1 MSHQGV
7 GHGNLARKDSREEPP
22 FFEGTEKRIE
32 LDFAGDGNLTHI
44 PRKDWEEVVRLSSTQ
59 ILNEMRSEHQMS
71 YLLSESSLIVYP
83 RKVILKTCGKTVP
96 IASVGKIH
104 ELGRQVGL
112 EPEWLCYSRK
122 DFLDIKEQPWEHQ
135 SQEREITL
143 CRSAC
148 KGLGDAYVLGS
159 LTGEHWL
166 IYDAQFKPTDGTKT
180 ADFQVDIMMY
190 ELPAHVR
197 QAFFTEEP
205 EGSARG
211 AAQMTRQSGLRG
223 LVDSIGGEIDDYCF
237 SPCGYSCNVHAGEAY
252 ATVHVTPQESCSYAS
267 FETNLGCKR
276 FSEQGR
282 TDDGKALNDLV
293 TKVLDIFQPKRLT
306 ITLFADQGAE
316 ASIGGA
322 PFEGAESRY
331 AERTKT
337 ATRFEADYA
346 ATIVNYVEKS
356 RKRNRLGE
364 GSPALIKK

>member
-1 MSHQGV
+1 MSEQGRD
-7 GHGNLARKDSREEPP
+7 LAKSEPP

-32 LDFAGDGNLTHI
+32 LDFAGDGSLCDV

-59 ILNEMRSEHQMS
+59 VLNEMRGEHQIS

-96 IASVGKIH
+96 ICSVGKVH
-104 ELGRQVGL
+104 ELARQVGL

-122 DFLDIKEQPWEHQ
+122 DYLNPLEQPWEHQ

-148 KGLGDAYVLGS
+148 RGLGDAYVLGA

-190 ELPAHVR
+190 ELPQPVR
-197 QAFFTEEP
+197 QAFFTNEP
-205 EGSARG
+205 EGSAEG
-211 AAQMTRQSGLRG
+211 AAQMTRVSGLG
-223 LVDSIGGEIDDYCF
+223 ALVDSIGGQIDDYSF

-267 FETNLGCKR
+267 FETNLGSRRYSKPGEDC
-276 FSEQGR
+276 S
-282 TDDGKALNDLV
+282 KALNDLV

-306 ITLFADQGAE
+306 ITLFVDQGAM
-316 ASIGGA
+316 ASIGSA
-322 PFEGAESRY
+322 PFAGVGTCY
-331 AERTKT
+331 TQRTKT
-337 ATRFEADYA
+337 STRFEMDYV
-346 ATIVNYVEKS
+346 ATIVNYVEND
-356 RKRNRLGE
+356 RKRPLEDGEE
-364 GSPALIKK
+364 GSATPAKK

>member
-1 MSHQGV
+1 MSEQGRD
-7 GHGNLARKDSREEPP
+7 LAKSEPP

-32 LDFAGDGNLTHI
+32 LDFAGDGSLCDV

-59 ILNEMRSEHQMS
+59 VLNEMRGEHQIS

-96 IASVGKIH
+96 ICSVGKVH
-104 ELGRQVGL
+104 ELARQVGL

-122 DFLDIKEQPWEHQ
+122 DYLNPLEQPWEHQ

-148 KGLGDAYVLGS
+148 RGLGDAYVLGA

-190 ELPAHVR
+190 ELPQPVR
-197 QAFFTEEP
+197 QAFFTNEP
-205 EGSARG
+205 EGSAEG
-211 AAQMTRQSGLRG
+211 AAQMTRVSGLG
-223 LVDSIGGEIDDYCF
+223 ALVDSIGGQIDDYSF

-267 FETNLGCKR
+267 FETNLGSRRYSKPGEDC
-276 FSEQGR
+276 S
-282 TDDGKALNDLV
+282 KALNDLV

-306 ITLFADQGAE
+306 ITLFVDQGAM
-316 ASIGGA
+316 ASIGSA
-322 PFEGAESRY
+322 PFAGVGTRY
-331 AERTKT
+331 TQRTKT
-337 ATRFEADYA
+337 STRFEMDYV
-346 ATIVNYVEKS
+346 ATIVNYVEND
-356 RKRNRLGE
+356 RKRPLEDGEE
-364 GSPALIKK
+364 GSATPAKK